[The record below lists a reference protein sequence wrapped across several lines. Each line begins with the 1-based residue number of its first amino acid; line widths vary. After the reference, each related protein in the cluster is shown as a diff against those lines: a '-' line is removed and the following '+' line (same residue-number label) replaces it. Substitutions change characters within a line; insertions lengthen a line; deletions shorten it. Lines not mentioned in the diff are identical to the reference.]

1 MRDRISDSIESR
13 AHRRVR
19 RKLGFYKHATVFVL
33 VNLGLFALSEF
44 TGRHFSRMVLM
55 GWGFGLLIHGVL
67 TFVSLQGEGLR
78 ERMIRQEIERM
89 RRDHEKDGGDDA
101 DKKQR

>member
-1 MRDRISDSIESR
+1 MRDRIPDSIEAR

-19 RKLGFYKHATVFVL
+19 RKLGFYKHATVFVV

-44 TGRHFSRMVLM
+44 TGRPFSRMALM
-55 GWGFGLLIHGVL
+55 GWGFGLLVHGVL
-67 TFVSLQGEGLR
+67 TFVSLQSEGLR

-89 RRDHEKDGGDDA
+89 RRESDKEA
-101 DKKQR
+101 DKQ